1 MSFAID
7 KIFKL
12 AKGFRGRAKNCK
24 SIARERVEKA
34 LEHSFVGRKLKKRQ
48 FRSLWI
54 TRISAA
60 VQQYDLSYSRF
71 MHGLVLANIKLDR
84 KILSDL
90 CLYEPYS
97 FKTLISRSK
106 EHLVEKMGTQTG
118 LYPKGTSMQAYH
130 RILAA
135 KRATLQ
141 NETASEQG
149 LNTNKKK
156 TTKEMQQA

>member
-54 TRISAA
+54 TRINAG
-60 VQQYDLSYSRF
+60 VTQYGLTYSRF

-84 KILSDL
+84 KIIADL
-90 CLYEPYS
+90 CVNEPYS
-97 FKTLISRSK
+97 FKTLVSRSK
-106 EHLVEKMGTQTG
+106 EYLLEKTGTQTG
-118 LYPKGTSMQAYH
+118 LYPRGTSMEAYH
-130 RILAA
+130 RMIAG
-135 KRATLQ
+135 KRAALQ
-141 NETASEQG
+141 LEATPKQAISAPQTTQTQNA
-149 LNTNKKK
+149 TN
-156 TTKEMQQA
+156 